1 MTATLGS
8 TVMPRKIA
16 FIAERMGALM
26 SVADVVWR
34 TKGACQGLD
43 AEIFYPDNE
52 DHADFAISVCSQCEV
67 RIACLDYAL
76 DNREQQGIWGA
87 TTARDRRR
95 MLRQRKQT
103 A

>member
-1 MTATLGS
+1 
-8 TVMPRKIA
+8 
-16 FIAERMGALM
+16 M

-52 DHADFAISVCSQCEV
+52 DHADFAISVCTACEV
-67 RIACLDYAL
+67 RIACLDYAIE
-76 DNREQQGIWGA
+76 NREQQGIWGA

>member
-1 MTATLGS
+1 MTLGS
-8 TVMPRKIA
+8 TVRSRKIVLSV
-16 FIAERMGALM
+16 ERKGAWM
-26 SVADVVWR
+26 SLADVVWR
-34 TKGACQGLD
+34 SKGACQGLD

-52 DHADFAISVCSQCEV
+52 DHADFAISVCSECEV

-76 DNREQQGIWGA
+76 DNREQQGVWGA